1 MRYLGSKIK
10 LLEAIQRVISKYKI
24 EGESFADLFSG
35 TGCVG
40 DFFKDKYTIIS
51 NDFLYYSS
59 VLSKSKLLFSSV
71 PTFSR
76 FRKKYKQDIFVWLNN
91 LQFVPDSTYFIYNN
105 YTPHGDRMFFTEE
118 NGIQI
123 DGIRQSIEQL
133 KKNDI
138 ISESEYTFLIASLL
152 ESVTR
157 FSNTS
162 GTYEAFFKFWDPR
175 AVNKFVIEPLLMNET
190 ESLKG
195 FLAYSEDT
203 NQLVRKI
210 SGDIAYID
218 PPYTVTQYVSAY
230 HLLETLAK
238 YDSPKITGV
247 GGKRGRGDKNS
258 LYARRNDAKAQFEDL
273 FRQIQFKHIIIS
285 YSNQGLVP
293 IDELIELARKFA
305 VNHEVKIENYDYKE
319 YQNHRSSNKRNG
331 KGLNE
336 VIIYFEKDLS
346 INKSPLNYSGSKDT
360 MVGIITKELPPQ
372 MSTFVDV
379 LGGAFNVGANIIA
392 TDRVVYNEINNHI
405 YSIIKWLMDTDKQSI
420 IESVEKCIY
429 DYKLGKA
436 LETPY
441 KELREHY
448 NLYSS
453 PVELFV
459 LHMYAFQNMI
469 RFNKNQKFNTPIG
482 VAGYSDDMRERI
494 LHFKAKCENI
504 VFSNLDY
511 INIDWDSYPND
522 TVFYF
527 DPPYYITSAAYNDG
541 KRGGKGWGINEELE
555 LLNIL
560 SMLDSKGYKFILS
573 NVIEHKGKKHDIL
586 LNWVKEHRFNV
597 INAGVSGWRYAKNEV
612 IIKNYGGSL

>member
-210 SGDIAYID
+210 
-218 PPYTVTQYVSAY
+218 
-230 HLLETLAK
+230 
-238 YDSPKITGV
+238 
-247 GGKRGRGDKNS
+247 
-258 LYARRNDAKAQFEDL
+258 
-273 FRQIQFKHIIIS
+273 
-285 YSNQGLVP
+285 
-293 IDELIELARKFA
+293 
-305 VNHEVKIENYDYKE
+305 
-319 YQNHRSSNKRNG
+319 
-331 KGLNE
+331 
-336 VIIYFEKDLS
+336 
-346 INKSPLNYSGSKDT
+346 
-360 MVGIITKELPPQ
+360 
-372 MSTFVDV
+372 
-379 LGGAFNVGANIIA
+379 
-392 TDRVVYNEINNHI
+392 
-405 YSIIKWLMDTDKQSI
+405 
-420 IESVEKCIY
+420 
-429 DYKLGKA
+429 
-436 LETPY
+436 
-441 KELREHY
+441 
-448 NLYSS
+448 
-453 PVELFV
+453 
-459 LHMYAFQNMI
+459 
-469 RFNKNQKFNTPIG
+469 
-482 VAGYSDDMRERI
+482 
-494 LHFKAKCENI
+494 
-504 VFSNLDY
+504 
-511 INIDWDSYPND
+511 
-522 TVFYF
+522 
-527 DPPYYITSAAYNDG
+527 
-541 KRGGKGWGINEELE
+541 
-555 LLNIL
+555 
-560 SMLDSKGYKFILS
+560 
-573 NVIEHKGKKHDIL
+573 
-586 LNWVKEHRFNV
+586 
-597 INAGVSGWRYAKNEV
+597 
-612 IIKNYGGSL
+612 